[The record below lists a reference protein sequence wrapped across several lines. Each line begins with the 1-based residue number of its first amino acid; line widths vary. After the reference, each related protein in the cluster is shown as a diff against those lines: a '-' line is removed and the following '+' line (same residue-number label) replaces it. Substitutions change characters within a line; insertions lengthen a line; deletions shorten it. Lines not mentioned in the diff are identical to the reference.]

1 MKYAIAISNKLMQR
15 YMPIPRTSC
24 STYFFCGYPCSFYDN
39 DTPTQVLG
47 FWGDGFWNL
56 LEFSMQM
63 VLIVV
68 TGHVMASS
76 PFFRN
81 Y

>member
-1 MKYAIAISNKLMQR
+1 M
-15 YMPIPRTSC
+15 T
-24 STYFFCGYPCSFYDN
+24 DH
-39 DTPTQVLG
+39 TPTQVLG

-76 PFFRN
+76 PFFRKLLGN
-81 Y
+81 LASIPKSPGQAIILVTLVALIALLD

>member
-1 MKYAIAISNKLMQR
+1 MDSD
-15 YMPIPRTSC
+15 MPDPFVLVVVLT
-24 STYFFCGYPCSFYDN
+24 FFVGILAVFMTDH
-39 DTPTQVLG
+39 TPTQVLG

-76 PFFRN
+76 PFF
-81 Y
+81 